1 VVKIVYLAD
10 FRVFVVVLLWTKRGE
25 LRGKRGGK
33 TVTFCGAKR
42 GTGFLDLFS
51 RDRMIGWKG

>member
-1 VVKIVYLAD
+1 VVKIAYLAD

-33 TVTFCGAKR
+33 TVTFVEAKR

-51 RDRMIGWKG
+51 RDRTIGWKG